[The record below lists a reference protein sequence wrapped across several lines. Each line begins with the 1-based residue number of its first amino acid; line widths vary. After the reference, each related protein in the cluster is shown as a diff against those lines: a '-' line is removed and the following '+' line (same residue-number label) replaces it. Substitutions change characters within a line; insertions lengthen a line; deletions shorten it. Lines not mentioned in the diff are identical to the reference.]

1 MFKLIALFVVIAGA
15 SAQLLRIN
23 PLTIG
28 ATGLGELQTINLA
41 HTPRI
46 GLGGYGRAQII
57 AAPQQVLAAPRI
69 AYAAAPQIISRYA
82 PQYALRGDLINET
95 PKPFSFAFQSAD
107 EFGTQ
112 LSRSEN
118 ADGSGAV
125 TGSYSLAEAD
135 GRQRVVEYVADAAGF
150 RAVVRTNEPG
160 TANANPA
167 DVEIQSSAPSR
178 R

>member
-1 MFKLIALFVVIAGA
+1 MSVPF
-15 SAQLLRIN
+15 S
-23 PLTIG
+23 
-28 ATGLGELQTINLA
+28 LQ
-41 HTPRI
+41 
-46 GLGGYGRAQII
+46 
-57 AAPQQVLAAPRI
+57 
-69 AYAAAPQIISRYA
+69 
-82 PQYALRGDLINET
+82 
-95 PKPFSFAFQSAD
+95 PFSFAFQSAD